1 MADSATYT
9 ASWLHA
15 VEAFNKGDLA
25 AFGEVI
31 ADDCVFKGIG
41 DNKAEILKTI
51 RRTAM
56 KAGNHITQSASS
68 RQATSWPAFTRTA
81 SLTAAPSPR
90 PVLVASTRTAR

>member
-51 RRTAM
+51 QQNRDEGWQSHNPIGVVTA
-56 KAGNHITQSASS
+56 GDFLASVY
-68 RQATSWPAFTRTA
+68 
-81 SLTAAPSPR
+81 R
-90 PVLVASTRTAR
+90 PLR